1 MEVSDGALDSC
12 DAGLQYKLESLGQFG
27 RSHAERRL
35 RKAGFTIVR
44 GLRYLVVGWGYL
56 VTMYN

>member
-44 GLRYLVVGWGYL
+44 GLSVYTLREIQW
-56 VTMYN
+56 